1 MQKISFFIISILV
14 LGLTISGIN
23 QIYAQENSR
32 ESQNEERQKAEEQK
46 RIDERQ
52 KAEEQKK
59 IEQKRIDERQ
69 KAEEQKKIDDKTIEN
84 KKKYEERKIDTEK
97 TKKEIEN
104 SIKSHEMELNKKSFL
119 KGKFKEN
126 EDYLKTK
133 IKLLEEKKHYLEK
146 IKPTNTQL
154 KEIEYLKNELKQQ
167 RKIQSYDGISNKLES
182 SIKINKKIIAD
193 RPEKI
198 ISKENTALYD
208 LKQSENPEKFAKKMG
223 LKYKDGD
230 VRILISVKDLT
241 PEKLSEIKNL
251 GKIEV
256 NKQDSL
262 QVLIPVE
269 KISKLSEISSIENL
283 RPPMTPTQNVISV
296 SQGVESINADLVQN
310 TGVTG
315 NGIKIAVFDFAFDVF
330 NSEIKNNISESKS
343 FRHNFD
349 DSLIPLMGLGS
360 EVVHGTAV
368 SEIIVDVAPD
378 VELYLYSFGTELEF
392 IDAVDYAISK
402 VDVMTMSAG
411 WTSYSTDGDSLMTQ
425 KVQQVIDSGI
435 PFILSAGN
443 YAETHWQ
450 GNYVDADKNG
460 WHEFSEIDE
469 GLSVSVTQDRIDSQ
483 QSIEMYLL
491 WRDLPSNSVSD
502 FDLTLIGPHGD
513 RVAYS
518 ANAQNTK
525 DNAFEWISFMPE
537 TVGTYDVGISYWG
550 FDSPPDI
557 LEIFSPSDI
566 LEYST
571 PQGSVG
577 VPTDAQGAIVVGAIY
592 HLDNYLEDF
601 SSQGPTNHGLDVP
614 NVVAPDGVD
623 TQAYGGNP
631 FYGTSAAAPHVAGTV
646 ALLLESDSQL
656 SNSQIIKKLQEN
668 ANKQAVLMDDN
679 YNHMF
684 GYGKIDAFFIS
695 NLNSIEIPDWIK
707 SNASWW
713 NQGLIDDNSFVSGI
727 EFMISNGII
736 VIPNLPESDGTGGTV
751 PEWVKNNAGWWADGV
766 IDDQSFVSGLEFLV
780 KNGIIVVK

>member
-1 MQKISFFIISILV
+1 M
-14 LGLTISGIN
+14 
-23 QIYAQENSR
+23 
-32 ESQNEERQKAEEQK
+32 
-46 RIDERQ
+46 
-52 KAEEQKK
+52 
-59 IEQKRIDERQ
+59 
-69 KAEEQKKIDDKTIEN
+69 
-84 KKKYEERKIDTEK
+84 
-97 TKKEIEN
+97 
-104 SIKSHEMELNKKSFL
+104 
-119 KGKFKEN
+119 
-126 EDYLKTK
+126 
-133 IKLLEEKKHYLEK
+133 
-146 IKPTNTQL
+146 
-154 KEIEYLKNELKQQ
+154 
-167 RKIQSYDGISNKLES
+167 
-182 SIKINKKIIAD
+182 NKKIIAD

-230 VRILISVKDLT
+230 VRMLISVKDLT

-256 NKQDSL
+256 NKQDLL

-269 KISKLSEISSIENL
+269 KISKLSEISSVENL
-283 RPPMTPTQNVISV
+283 RPPMAPTQNVISV

-310 TGVTG
+310 SGVTG
-315 NGIKIAVFDFAFDVF
+315 NGIKIAVFDFAFDVL

-349 DSLIPLMGLGS
+349 DSLISVMGLGS

-392 IDAVDYAISK
+392 IDAVDYAMNK

-435 PFILSAGN
+435 PFVLSAGN

-450 GNYVDADKNG
+450 GNYVDNDDNG
-460 WHEFSEIDE
+460 WHEFSEVDE
-469 GLSVSVTQDRIDSQ
+469 GLTVLVTQDRIDSQ
-483 QSIEMYLL
+483 QPIVMYLL
-491 WRDLPSNSVSD
+491 WSDLPSNSVSD
-502 FDLTLIGPHGD
+502 FDLTLIGPDGD

-550 FDSPPDI
+550 FDTPLDI

-577 VPTDAQGAIVVGAIY
+577 VPTDAQGAIVVGAVY
-592 HLDNYLEDF
+592 HLDDYLEDF

-614 NVVAPDGVD
+614 NVVAPDGVE
-623 TQAYGGNP
+623 TLAYGENP

-646 ALLLESDSQL
+646 ALLLEHESQL
-656 SNSQIIKKLQEN
+656 SNSQIIQKLQEN
-668 ANKQAVLMDDN
+668 ANKQAVLMEDD

-684 GYGKIDAFFIS
+684 GYGKIDAFFITDR
-695 NLNSIEIPDWIK
+695 NLIEIPQWIK
-707 SNASWW
+707 NNAEWW
-713 NQGLIDDNSFVSGI
+713 NQGLLDDDSFVTGI
-727 EFMISNGII
+727 EYMRSNGII
-736 VIPNLPESDGTGGTV
+736 IIPNLPESDSIGGTV
-751 PEWVKNNAGWWADGV
+751 PPWVKNNAGWWADGTL
-766 IDDQSFVSGLEFLV
+766 DDESFVNGLEFLV
-780 KNGIIVVK
+780 RNGIIVIG